1 MYIKA
6 EQKPPQFKKNDE
18 KSHRNKNQRLPDL
31 ETDFKDHG
39 VNLDLY
45 RKDMNGSAEETLN
58 SLKFLHKPQRVTQM
72 RANRFPEEE
81 VQRNTNLNKRISS
94 ARNDENSEN
103 DDDSSSGGPATGKTE
118 ATSNS
123 SAKYPFKIELPPLSP
138 RSFLATPS
146 YETEYPETKSP
157 GNDMNFEYD
166 EEILIPF
173 APPVY
178 KKSGELLKSSLKR
191 RSKSLPTT
199 PGIRESRGDGCR
211 RGGDGPVLLRSK
223 SVHFNQATPVKYF
236 AEDESPINV
245 NKTEQYDNRLSF
257 KHKPVNLMVD
267 PDEEER
273 LLSLGLETTSIGD
286 DLTTVAPKGFTNPAK
301 NPNASNGN
309 SINNTKLRKS
319 KRFQS
324 LVKNKTVIPPPKLN
338 KNFTNGGS
346 IDEFQNRD
354 STNYHVVG
362 LYSKNFPIL
371 SNKNPK
377 SLKLNIFI
385 NLSQNKKVF
394 LQELSLYIHRDSN
407 FLFSTPSFNNIPEGH
422 NNNNNNEGIMNK
434 GNNTGCTRLIVGRI
448 LVKNIFY
455 DKRVVIRY
463 TWDGW
468 RTAHEVEC
476 VYISNGD
483 GILPGTDMDI
493 FHFIIDDAS
502 KLDPRGR
509 LEFCIHYSTRNDYK
523 REEYWDNN
531 NGKNYKVEVV
541 MDGFKDPFAV
551 VG

>member
-6 EQKPPQFKKNDE
+6 EQKPSQFKKNDE
-18 KSHRNKNQRLPDL
+18 RADRNKNQRLPDL
-31 ETDFKDHG
+31 ETDFKEHAA
-39 VNLDLY
+39 NLDLY
-45 RKDMNGSAEETLN
+45 KKELNGSADETVN

-81 VQRNTNLNKRISS
+81 VQRNTDLNKRIFS

-103 DDDSSSGGPATGKTE
+103 DNDGYSGGPATGKTE
-118 ATSNS
+118 VTSNG

-138 RSFLATPS
+138 RSTIATHS
-146 YETEYPETKSP
+146 FETEYPETKSP

-199 PGIRESRGDGCR
+199 PGIRESRHGNDCQ
-211 RGGDGPVLLRSK
+211 RGGDSPVLIRSK

-245 NKTEQYDNRLSF
+245 NRTEQYDNRLSF

-267 PDEEER
+267 PEEEER
-273 LLSLGLETTSIGD
+273 LLSLGLETTSID
-286 DLTTVAPKGFTNPAK
+286 HDLTTVAPKGFTNSAK
-301 NPNASNGN
+301 SPSVSNGN
-309 SINNTKLRKS
+309 GTNNTKLRKS

-324 LVKNKTVIPPPKLN
+324 LVKNKTVIPPSKFN
-338 KNFTNGGS
+338 KNFTGGGS
-346 IDEFQNRD
+346 FDEFQNQE

-394 LQELSLYIHRDSN
+394 LQELSLYIHRDNSFFFN
-407 FLFSTPSFNNIPEGH
+407 TPSSNNNPEGH
-422 NNNNNNEGIMNK
+422 NNENTMTK
-434 GNNTGCTRLIVGRI
+434 DNNTGCTRLIVGRI

-463 TWDGW
+463 TWNGW

-531 NGKNYKVEVV
+531 NGNNYKVEVV
-541 MDGFKDPFAV
+541 MDGFKDPFASV
-551 VG
+551 S